1 MKITVLDGD
10 RMTDIRTAHEYVAAA
25 LDFPDYYGHNLDAL
39 ADCLG
44 DLPKDTCIVLENFRQ
59 MKRHLGG
66 YAERMARIFDE
77 TAEACG
83 YNFAVVK
90 E

>member
-10 RMTDIRTAHEYVAAA
+10 KMTDIRSAHDYIAES
-25 LDFPDYYGHNLDAL
+25 LGFPDYYGHNLDAL

-44 DLPKDTCIVLENFRQ
+44 DLPRDTCIVLQNYRAA
-59 MKRHLGG
+59 KRHLGT
-66 YAERMARIFDE
+66 YAERMVRVFDE

-90 E
+90 

>member
-1 MKITVLDGD
+1 MKLTVLDGD
-10 RMTDIRTAHEYVAAA
+10 KMTDIRSAHDYIAGC
-25 LDFPDYYGHNLDAL
+25 LGFPDYYGRNLDAL

-44 DLPKDTCIVLENFRQ
+44 DLPHDTCIVLQNYRA
-59 MKRHLGG
+59 MKRHLGS
-66 YAERMARIFDE
+66 YAERTVRVFDE

-83 YNFAVVK
+83 YNFVIVS